1 MRCKIRS
8 PAHFENS
15 SLSVFHMNIH
25 SLNKNN
31 EGLCQFLNTLNH
43 DFDVLVLSEIWSCN
57 IALYNKLLPGY
68 DFYYDLPLVS
78 DVGGV
83 GIYVR
88 SNILHCIVSSYK
100 IVSSIECPLEN
111 LWIDVTKN
119 SNRYIIG
126 GIYRHPG
133 HKISN
138 FTEKLD
144 NILTQISNCKIP
156 CFIAGD
162 INIDLK
168 KSQYHQDT
176 KRYLD
181 TLIVNNFTPVVVMP
195 TRITDKSATLID
207 HIYYSDCSKRDT
219 NNIITGG
226 NLWCDLTDHLPNFA
240 FLSNNRGAKYD
251 YTRLPLVRLHSPKNI
266 EEFVKSMNSINWN
279 NLHRAILKRPVP
291 SLPLLS
297 TLNLTTVIL
306 SITIFLNL
314 KFKGPFKNP
323 KDGESRRK
331 TTKVD
336 ERRRNTAKD
345 GG

>member
-1 MRCKIRS
+1 MRLMTICKL
-8 PAHFENS
+8 NGTC
-15 SLSVFHMNIH
+15 LSVFHMNIH

-100 IVSSIECPLEN
+100 IVTSIECPVEN

-279 NLHRAILKRPVP
+279 NLHQYSNSNDAYNFFHHKISDCYHKSFKLVRLSRKR
-291 SLPLLS
+291 
-297 TLNLTTVIL
+297 
-306 SITIFLNL
+306 
-314 KFKGPFKNP
+314 
-323 KDGESRRK
+323 
-331 TTKVD
+331 
-336 ERRRNTAKD
+336 AKD
-345 GG
+345 KMWVTQGIKKSSN